1 MREYVNKLTNA
12 STENNHYNIAR
23 KCSKN
28 IFFSVTTSTGAT

>member
-23 KCSKN
+23 KCYKKN
-28 IFFSVTTSTGAT
+28 YFSVTTSTGAT

>member
-23 KCSKN
+23 KCYKN
-28 IFFSVTTSTGAT
+28 NFFSVTTSTGAT